1 MYQAIYDLIMS
12 ALFQGVTVTGWIEL
26 VVTVLATSAVV
37 FAFAVPFIIVINVIK
52 LICGR

>member
-1 MYQAIYDLIMS
+1 MYQSIYDLILS
-12 ALFQGVTVTGWIEL
+12 TLFQGVTVTGWIEL

-37 FAFAVPFIIVINVIK
+37 FAFCIPFVIVIKIIK